1 MLSIKRALLPAFE
14 IIVRGLDK
22 VVSKIQFCCESR
34 NFIKKTFYQ
43 LDNDDMAEINE
54 IARKAF
60 LICDTEDP
68 QGLTWDEVAD
78 CEDKFCGVL
87 AMQCPTEADFENSDL
102 NGDGVLTWT
111 EYQNAQQL

>member
-1 MLSIKRALLPAFE
+1 MLLIKRELLPAFE
-14 IIVRGLDK
+14 TIVRGLNK
-22 VVSKIQFCCESR
+22 VVSKIHFCHESR
-34 NFIKKTFYQ
+34 NLINQTFYQ
-43 LDNDDMAEINE
+43 IDDDDMAEINE

-68 QGLTWDEVAD
+68 QGLTWDEVED

-87 AMQCPTEADFENSDL
+87 ALQCPTEADFEMSDL

-111 EYQNAQQL
+111 EYQNAQ